1 MRSDDSVIAITR
13 AFALIFEVSM
23 IHPTL
28 GHQHGYVANRSVLL
42 ETVASCFGFVGACLA
57 QLRATLQSKRQPA
70 VNLKIDGS
78 QRRVDLKV
86 DNIDIAFLMGKLH
99 WFIVH

>member
-1 MRSDDSVIAITR
+1 
-13 AFALIFEVSM
+13 M
-23 IHPTL
+23 IHATQ

-42 ETVASCFGFVGACLA
+42 ETVASFFGFVGARLA
-57 QLRATLQSKRQPA
+57 QLRGTLQSKRQPA

-86 DNIDIAFLMGKLH
+86 DNIDIAFLMGKLQ
-99 WFIVH
+99 WFIDH